1 MQKITLLS
9 ARKLCIAIVAIATTS
24 TLTAQTD
31 DFTDTAKVDE
41 VVVTALGI
49 KKDKKKLGFAVQEVN
64 GSDLVKAKEPNV
76 INSLV
81 GRVAGL
87 TIGQSAEILGS
98 PAVVL
103 RGSDINRGQSVLFV
117 IDGIPINSDAYNL
130 APDDIDKVTVLKGP
144 AAAALYGYRG
154 QNGAIVITTKK
165 GTKRGVTVEFN
176 SSNMMEQGF
185 LTIPKVQDAYGPGDH
200 GKYSFT
206 DGKGGG
212 LNDGDYDVWGPKFEG
227 QLISQYDSPVDPIT
241 GVRGATPWTARGKD
255 NLNRFLQTGT
265 VTSNNFSIAHSSEK
279 ADVRFSFSN
288 MYQQGIVPNTSLTS
302 QTFNLSNTIRFNDK
316 LRMDAN
322 INYNRQSTPNIPD
335 VSYGPNSIIY
345 NMTIWGG
352 ADWDV
357 NAPDIRGI
365 WAPGKEGVQS
375 VFAEYQRYHNPW
387 FMSEKWLR
395 GHYKNDIYGYTSLN
409 YQITP
414 DLNLM
419 ARTSATTYN
428 LLRTEKMPFSA
439 HPYGREEGRGDYRE
453 DRRDM
458 FEMNNEFMFNYK
470 KTVRKINID
479 ASLGGNRRDFQY
491 NSSWATTDYLNVPE
505 VYTFANSAN
514 PVKISNFAS
523 SMAVSSLYAL
533 ADIGGNGF
541 NVNLAARMDNISTF
555 PTESNSYVY
564 PSASASLIP
573 TELFS
578 KLKTKDFSFW
588 KVRASIA
595 QVKGG
600 LTNPNIGPAGST
612 IGYGSTYTSPYNGP
626 SFTNSSVYSTPLLY
640 NNKPS
645 ANFTN
650 TLSNSSLQPFSRT
663 NIEFGTDM
671 RILNNRIGIEA
682 TYFLYNDGPGIFQR
696 TISEA
701 TGYTNQLVNGI
712 ETQRRGWELTIN
724 ADVVKA
730 KKSGDFEWN
739 TSANFSSYREYLTA
753 VYGDVN
759 EIASNFF
766 VGDNRGDRV
775 IKVGERID
783 AIYASSFARK
793 DDGTIIN
800 DAGGRPIVLPKG
812 KLLGYS
818 LPDLVWGM
826 NNKMKYKNF
835 SVAFQLDGR
844 IGGSIVNQIQR
855 QTYRGG
861 RNEETAL
868 NNIKDANGLGMGDAR
883 YQDYQGNKSWVGE
896 GVQIV
901 SGKPVYDDNGHITN
915 EAELTFKDNDTKTYL
930 QDYVSRYYGQYE
942 ANLMS
947 KSYMKLREISISYN
961 IPTSK
966 IGKTFKS
973 ATISLIARN
982 VLYFAGGKNDLD
994 LDQFPGMTGYSS
1006 LQTPTM
1012 RRYGVN
1018 VNLVF

>member
-9 ARKLCIAIVAIATTS
+9 ARKLCIAIIAIATTS

-76 INSLV
+76 MNSLV

-98 PAVVL
+98 PTVVL

-165 GTKRGVTVEFN
+165 GSQRGVTVEFN

-255 NLNRFLQTGT
+255 NLNRFLQTGA

-357 NAPDIRGI
+357 SAPDIRGI

-514 PVKISNFAS
+514 PVKINNFAS

-541 NVNLAARMDNISTF
+541 NVNLTARMDNISTF
-555 PTESNSYVY
+555 PSESNSYVY

-578 KLKTKDFSFW
+578 KLKSKDFSFW

-612 IGYGSTYTSPYNGP
+612 IGYGSTYSSPYNGP
-626 SFTNSSVYSTPLLY
+626 SYTNSSVYGTPLLY

-650 TLSNSSLQPFSRT
+650 TLSNSGLEPFSRT

-730 KKSGDFEWN
+730 KKAGDFEWN

-783 AIYASSFARK
+783 GIYASSFARK
-793 DDGTIIN
+793 GDGTIIN

-812 KLLGYS
+812 KLLGYA
-818 LPDLVWGM
+818 LPDMVWGM
-826 NNKMKYKNF
+826 SNKMKYKNF
-835 SVAFQLDGR
+835 TIAFQLDGR
-844 IGGSIVNQIQR
+844 FGGSIVNQIQR
-855 QTYRGG
+855 QTFRGG

-868 NNIKDANGLGMGDAR
+868 NNLKDANGLGMGDAR
-883 YQDYQGNKSWVGE
+883 YQDYKGNKAWVGE
-896 GVQIV
+896 GSQIV
-901 SGKPVYDDNGHITN
+901 SGKPVYDDNGQITN

-966 IGKTFKS
+966 MGKTFKS

-982 VLYFAGGKNDLD
+982 VLYFAGGNNDLD
-994 LDQFPGMTGYSS
+994 LDQFPGLTGYSS
-1006 LQTPTM
+1006 LQSPTL